1 MAVAAAAWQ
10 ETRPPNSK
18 NWPAV
23 HETARLVER
32 FKRRHLKSGEVEWAM
47 PKQRTSE
54 ELGPR
59 SRSHKGQAM
68 ANAPDTSLTPHC
80 ADLGTLCHSQLI
92 QALLINLLTTHPE
105 LCPRFAEFQSA
116 VSAAA
121 LAERSVPASSD
132 EEFIQQL
139 AALIGANQLSS
150 QVIGNHADLWRHGVQ
165 GSSRDIRNPQEL
177 LVALTEFFNI
187 CFPRTFEE
195 WLELS
200 VKARK
205 SAETWQVISEIT
217 ERVLQ
222 GMQSS
227 IEAGVVA
234 VDLRYLQRQCPE
246 LAFVFC
252 MMILSDFLGL
262 NTIARP
268 TLGEVITFAR
278 SCGLS
283 FSEDD
288 DQQRM
293 QLTSMLLFHPIY
305 QGKRESRVRRENP
318 FAFVV
323 RSELASPPDTIPLLP
338 EIDVEGHVIALR
350 VSEAERCRSE
360 KPDGH
365 PPEQLGVAHAAA
377 AKAGIIVV
385 GALQSPEPDEPKP
398 QRMSR
403 AAPATPERLKIV
415 REAIAV
421 LRKKT
426 PGTQLAIKAIVKEAH
441 MSTGT
446 VQNCLDV
453 LRENGE
459 YEGPKRARGSDRAR
473 MQDL

>member
-1 MAVAAAAWQ
+1 MV
-10 ETRPPNSK
+10 
-18 NWPAV
+18 
-23 HETARLVER
+23 
-32 FKRRHLKSGEVEWAM
+32 
-47 PKQRTSE
+47 
-54 ELGPR
+54 
-59 SRSHKGQAM
+59 
-68 ANAPDTSLTPHC
+68 NAPDTSLTPHC

-177 LVALTEFFNI
+177 LVALTDFFNI

-293 QLTSMLLFHPIY
+293 QLTSMLLFHTSY

-323 RSELASPPDTIPLLP
+323 RRELASPPDTIPLLP
-338 EIDVEGHVIALR
+338 EIDSTGQLISLR
-350 VSEAERCRSE
+350 VSDVESRSAVNS
-360 KPDGH
+360 DVGR
-365 PPEQLGVAHAAA
+365 PEQA
-377 AKAGIIVV
+377 
-385 GALQSPEPDEPKP
+385 EPDQPAVSLVGTIITGMPPKIVAEESPP
-398 QRMSR
+398 QRRSHC
-403 AAPATPERLKIV
+403 ADATPERIETVRQAVSELRTQNRGKEPTLK
-415 REAIAV
+415 A
-421 LRKKT
+421 
-426 PGTQLAIKAIVKEAH
+426 VKEKTQFG
-441 MSTGT
+441 TGAVT
-446 VQNCLDV
+446 KCLDA
-453 LRENGE
+453 LRETKE
-459 YEGPKRARGSDRAR
+459 YTVPKRRRGGDRVKNNAHR
-473 MQDL
+473 RQS